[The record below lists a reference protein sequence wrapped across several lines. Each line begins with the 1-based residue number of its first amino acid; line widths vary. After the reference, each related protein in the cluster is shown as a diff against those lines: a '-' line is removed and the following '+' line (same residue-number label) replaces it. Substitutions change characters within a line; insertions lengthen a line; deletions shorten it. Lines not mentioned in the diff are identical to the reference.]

1 MSRQAMDPRLD
12 PARIDPTRGLE
23 RDGDEWTLFGLSLE
37 PDAWVASDEAT
48 REAVDRLWVG
58 PAKWSRED
66 PGILHGRIV
75 GARAEVRALAERG
88 VPVRGVAW
96 ADLGGSTGHHSVA
109 LALEGA
115 RRVLMVDEVDPG
127 RTARGVLAA
136 TGVEVVVGDAYETPL
151 DGIEAVLAL
160 YSIDTHAVR
169 SSRAA
174 VLVVAPRMAALGRHA
189 RRRFTA
195 RQVSW
200 SSPVHMGDG
209 CCRLGAPHAVTMQVW
224 ERSAT
229 VRRPGRHESSV
240 LIAPGPRLA
249 QFNGKDIE

>member
-37 PDAWVASDEAT
+37 PDACVASDEAT

-160 YSIDTHAVR
+160 YSIDTHAVQLTR
-169 SSRAA
+169 RRAGGRAA
-174 VLVVAPRMAALGRHA
+174 DGCTG
-189 RRRFTA
+189 TA
-195 RQVSW
+195 RP
-200 SSPVHMGDG
+200 SPLHGTPGLVELTGAHGRRLLPARGAARSDDAGVGAERDG
-209 CCRLGAPHAVTMQVW
+209 PPTWAARILGSHRT
-224 ERSAT
+224 R
-229 VRRPGRHESSV
+229 
-240 LIAPGPRLA
+240 PRLA